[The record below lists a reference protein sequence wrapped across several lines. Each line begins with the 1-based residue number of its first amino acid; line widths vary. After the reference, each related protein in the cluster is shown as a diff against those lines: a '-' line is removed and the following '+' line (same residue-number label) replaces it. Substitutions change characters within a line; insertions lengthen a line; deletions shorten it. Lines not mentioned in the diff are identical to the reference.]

1 MYVLLFETEEV
12 IKMQTKPQKHTTESR
27 TLMKSAQT
35 CIGEKEEVQ
44 TLSWL
49 AFKLEKQDF
58 LLLAMHAKANKN
70 LFQEQAAGQSCN
82 QTS

>member
-35 CIGEKEEVQ
+35 CIGE
-44 TLSWL
+44 
-49 AFKLEKQDF
+49 EKKDF
-58 LLLAMHAKANKN
+58 LLLAMYAKANKN
-70 LFQEQAAGQSCN
+70 LF
-82 QTS
+82 